1 MSKKK
6 VCGNFLVI
14 CEKHYN
20 FAENSRKKRKKM
32 SQIWLNMAL
41 ALASWAGLL
50 FFLVEIIADHVEDKH
65 GDTKIFDFRRK
76 RKE

>member
-1 MSKKK
+1 MVQLWYNSFKKLYQMSKKK

-41 ALASWAGLL
+41 ALAS
-50 FFLVEIIADHVEDKH
+50 
-65 GDTKIFDFRRK
+65 
-76 RKE
+76 

>member
-1 MSKKK
+1 MTWYNFGTTLVQLVQKVVPNEQKK

-32 SQIWLNMAL
+32 SQIWLNY
-41 ALASWAGLL
+41 
-50 FFLVEIIADHVEDKH
+50 
-65 GDTKIFDFRRK
+65 TKQN
-76 RKE
+76 